1 MNNEASRYRKR
12 CEELERAFTAST
24 KPLTAA
30 DQTLIDELSNAA
42 SRLTTRGSELRTELS
57 LKLPPTDSN
66 LRYLF
71 EKNLIQV
78 ARLGERKALKG
89 ERKDFLQ
96 EYAINDRD
104 GWPLWY
110 AHFHYEA
117 TDTPKADFSVA
128 HLKTKEQRREHYH
141 SMLAKA
147 KSPYAVVNVHRGQIG
162 RPLAQ
167 SKFLPLAP

>member
-1 MNNEASRYRKR
+1 M
-12 CEELERAFTAST
+12 
-24 KPLTAA
+24 
-30 DQTLIDELSNAA
+30 
-42 SRLTTRGSELRTELS
+42 
-57 LKLPPTDSN
+57 
-66 LRYLF
+66 
-71 EKNLIQV
+71 QV

-110 AHFHYEA
+110 AHFHYETA
-117 TDTPKADFSVA
+117 ETPKADFSVA
-128 HLKTKEQRREHYH
+128 HLKTKEQRKEHYH

-167 SKFLPLAP
+167 SRFLPLAP